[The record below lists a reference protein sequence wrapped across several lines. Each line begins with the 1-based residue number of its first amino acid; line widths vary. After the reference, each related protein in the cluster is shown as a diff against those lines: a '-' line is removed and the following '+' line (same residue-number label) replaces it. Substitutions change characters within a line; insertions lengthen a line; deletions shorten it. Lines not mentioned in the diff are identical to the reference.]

1 MIQPETGHTN
11 EKGRN
16 TMKCPKCGNELRESK
31 KSPGYFLCDSCKKKF
46 SQETLNRFQNKKPV
60 RKKETAPSTPVEE
73 DPKPA
78 ALEQTYSNIPPE
90 EVRNEREKEMK
101 ANYEAM
107 LNIKDEKSSDEKE
120 SDELLP
126 EEPGEPA
133 LGGLRIL
140 IGIVSILCAAFIA
153 YQAYDSG
160 IFTTFIHTPGL
171 TGIAGMILAVC
182 FLIGGV
188 IVLCTHRKN
197 SVPAF
202 LIPCIFYLGGAFGGF
217 FVPGSVFTVQ
227 ILLFVSALIGAIL
240 LFALCCAKE
249 VHPALRILI
258 FIIIVALTVGVYYA
272 SHYLVP
278 ESSIVSGK
286 SLRLTTDDFT
296 VSFEKIETGTDYEG
310 EDALMVY
317 YTITNKSSEALVPS
331 VAVTFKAMQDDT
343 TLDPTIVSD
352 EPLSENESAEVG
364 KGDSVRVCTSFIL
377 LDQSDV
383 TLQLYET
390 FGAGSKT
397 AETTLSLE

>member
-1 MIQPETGHTN
+1 
-11 EKGRN
+11 
-16 TMKCPKCGNELRESK
+16 
-31 KSPGYFLCDSCKKKF
+31 
-46 SQETLNRFQNKKPV
+46 
-60 RKKETAPSTPVEE
+60 
-73 DPKPA
+73 
-78 ALEQTYSNIPPE
+78 
-90 EVRNEREKEMK
+90 MK

-120 SDELLP
+120 SDEPLP

-140 IGIVSILCAAFIA
+140 IGIVSILCAAFLA

-258 FIIIVALTVGVYYA
+258 FIIIVALTAGVYYA